1 MISDLFSILVT
12 LLAGFG
18 LGVVFYGGLW
28 ITIRALPGSR
38 HPTLLALGSFWGRTA
53 LVLGGLILATGH
65 RWQNAVACLAG
76 FIVARMV
83 LVRRV
88 PHAAAGKGVE

>member
-1 MISDLFSILVT
+1 MSDLLPILLI

-18 LGVVFYGGLW
+18 LGLIFYGGLW

-38 HPTLLALGSFWGRTA
+38 HPTLLALGSFWGRTV
-53 LVLGGLILATGH
+53 LVLAGLILATAH
-65 RWQNAVACLAG
+65 RWQNAIACLAG
-76 FIVARMV
+76 FIVARIV